1 MGYEP
6 SRDKHKELLD
16 IAKELFVLLRGV
28 RKKVL
33 SRKAP
38 QKKQCMK

>member
-1 MGYEP
+1 MGYAP
-6 SRDKHKELLD
+6 SRGKHKELLD
-16 IAKELFVLLRGV
+16 IAKELFTPLRGV

-38 QKKQCMK
+38 QKKQCLK